1 VSSASLWEIAIKLS
15 IGKLSL
21 SQPFGPFVRQ
31 QLSLNAMDILQ
42 IGTAHLHV
50 VSTLPFY
57 HRDPFDRLLVAQ
69 AIVEQL
75 AIVSGDSEFDG
86 YSAQRLW

>member
-1 VSSASLWEIAIKLS
+1 LIAHSLTI
-15 IGKLSL
+15 
-21 SQPFGPFVRQ
+21 
-31 QLSLNAMDILQ
+31 NAMDILQ

-57 HRDPFDRLLVAQ
+57 RRVPFDRLLVAQ

-75 AIVSGDSEFDG
+75 PIVSGDSEFDG